1 MWNNNMKKYILII
14 AIVFLSFSQLAGE
27 AFPPPQPT
35 QVNYVMPVHTGAANS
50 GVNYGVGVNSHPGGV
65 NNHPGGPS
73 NHHSGHPG
81 HPQAYNQIIIQ
92 SGNNV
97 YTTTSPRYPSQ
108 SYVYKD
114 FGGQQKYPN
123 RNYYIPSYCMHDN
136 YIYYGNGYNPFCSQ
150 YRRYGNGMYINF

>member
-1 MWNNNMKKYILII
+1 MKKYILII
-14 AIVFLSFSQLAGE
+14 LIVFLSVSQLAVE

-35 QVNYVMPVHTGAANS
+35 QVNYIMPVPTVTGGGINN
-50 GVNYGVGVNSHPGGV
+50 GTNSHHCDINTHHGG
-65 NNHPGGPS
+65 
-73 NHHSGHPG
+73 HSG

-92 SGNNV
+92 SGNTV
-97 YTTTSPRYPSQ
+97 YTTTSPRYPKQ

-114 FGGQQKYPN
+114 FAGQPKYPN